1 MRAINRKL
9 LRDLL
14 HMKGQALAIAAVIGC
29 GLAVFI
35 GAQNT
40 LWSLSSSRDAYYD
53 RCRFAEVF
61 ASLSRAPIHLADRIA
76 ELPGVAAV
84 DHRIVEAVTLDLP
97 DLDEPAVGKIISL
110 PDRAGPRVND
120 VHLLSG
126 RLPEPGRGREI
137 LVEEA
142 FLAANGLAP
151 GDSLPAVINGRR
163 QLLQI
168 VGAAL
173 SPEYITTVQ
182 PGSIF
187 PDDRRFGIFWMSR
200 QGLEAAFD
208 MAGAFN
214 DIALSLMPDTQEEE
228 LIRRLDLLL
237 APYGG
242 LGAFGRDSHLS
253 HRFVDDELAQLRIMS
268 MVPPSIFLGVAIFL
282 LNISL
287 RRLLSLQR
295 EQIASLKAFGYSN
308 AELARHFLGLVA
320 LIVLAGIAL
329 GWCLGSWMGWNMTHL
344 YAGFYRFPDTLSQF
358 DYRVYLAGAAL
369 TLAAAL
375 LGVASGLA
383 RAVSIP
389 PAEAM
394 RPEPPASYHPS
405 LIERIGWHRLLAQ
418 VPRMIL
424 RELERHPIK
433 AAMTSLGIAM
443 ACAILIVGNFG
454 KDAIDYLM
462 EFQFELSQR
471 HDATVVFRDAMP
483 QGAVGSL
490 ASMPGIIQIEPFR
503 SVPIRLRNGARHRQ
517 TTITG
522 LDDHR
527 ALYRLF
533 DSEERPVALAEGG
546 LVISSQLGELLGLE
560 IGDRAIVEQLDGRRL
575 TAEVRISAMVDDFAG
590 TSAWMR
596 RPDLH
601 RLLREAPAIS
611 GAYLQLDPAH
621 EAAAYRSLKSAPN
634 VATVSLQKVAMA
646 SFLENFGEN
655 ILQMR
660 LFNIAFACVIAFGVV
675 YNSARV
681 ALSERGRE
689 LATLRVIGFTR
700 LEVTAILL
708 GELALLTCLAIPL
721 GFLIGA
727 SLCRLI
733 AKALETELYRIP
745 FVIDASTYGV
755 AALVIALAAVLS
767 GLMVKRG
774 VDRLDLIAVLK
785 SRE

>member
-14 HMKGQALAIAAVIGC
+14 HMRGQALAIAAVIGC

-61 ASLSRAPIHLADRIA
+61 ASLSRAPISLADRIA
-76 ELPGVAAV
+76 DLPGVAAV
-84 DHRIVEAVTLDLP
+84 EHRIVEAVTLDLP

-110 PDRAGPRVND
+110 PDRASPRVND
-120 VHLLSG
+120 VHLLRG

-142 FLAANGLAP
+142 FMAANGLAP
-151 GDSLPAVINGRR
+151 GDSLVAVINGRR

-168 VGAAL
+168 VGVAL

-200 QGLEAAFD
+200 QGLEAAFN

-214 DIALSLMPDTQEEE
+214 DIALSLMPGTQQEE

-253 HRFVDDELAQLRIMS
+253 HRFVDDELAQLRTMS
-268 MVPPSIFLGVAIFL
+268 IVPPSIFLGVAVFL
-282 LNISL
+282 LNIAL
-287 RRLLSLQR
+287 RRLLTLQR

-320 LIVLAGIAL
+320 LIVLAGVVL
-329 GWCLGSWMGWNMTHL
+329 GWCLGSWMGWNMTLL
-344 YAGFYRFPDTLSQF
+344 YAEFYRFPDTLSQF
-358 DYRVYLAGAAL
+358 DHRVYLAGAVL

-383 RAVSIP
+383 KAVSIP

-424 RELERHPIK
+424 RELERHPMK

-471 HDATVVFRDAMP
+471 HDATVVFHDAVP

-490 ASMPGIIQIEPFR
+490 ANMPGIVQIEPFR
-503 SVPIRLRNGARHRQ
+503 SVPVRLRNGARHRQ

-527 ALYRLF
+527 ELYRLF
-533 DSEERPVALAEGG
+533 DSKERPVALAEGG
-546 LVISSQLGELLGLE
+546 LVISSKLGDLLGLE
-560 IGDRAIVEQLDGRRL
+560 LGDPAIVEQLDGRRL

-590 TSAWMR
+590 TSAWMH

-634 VATVSLQKVAMA
+634 VAAVSLQRVAME
-646 SFLENFGEN
+646 SFLESFGEN

-660 LFNIAFACVIAFGVV
+660 LFNVAFACVIAFGVV

-727 SLCRLI
+727 GLCKLI

-755 AALVIALAAVLS
+755 AALVIALAAALS